1 MSEFPASSCC
11 IIDYLYLV
19 EVNAD
24 SSLPILSEIC
34 QKFSMLIDEVLM
46 RVCSRL
52 CGICWLCLI
61 AILSWCDQDV
71 VGRCGRDVKLNF
83 LIFRDRAFFWREV
96 QCASRDTR
104 LNDHLWSLSIATGT
118 PFDRL
123 RSRFQR
129 DTLSLS

>member
-61 AILSWCDQDV
+61 AILKESSTVSSSDTCWDV
-71 VGRCGRDVKLNF
+71 ELGALTE
-83 LIFRDRAFFWREV
+83 L
-96 QCASRDTR
+96 
-104 LNDHLWSLSIATGT
+104 
-118 PFDRL
+118 L
-123 RSRFQR
+123 RSKRRVVKDFK
-129 DTLSLS
+129 